1 MDIYDSEL
9 SIHKSIWTKV
19 DHGSLNELERDKVRT
34 YYVLALLFMDIIIA
48 AASSWLDYP
57 VGNLNQP

>member
-48 AASSWLDYP
+48 AASS
-57 VGNLNQP
+57 